1 MPPRGIQRHKNG
13 KSGAYTEEYHSLL
26 GKSAWVVVRQLDHAD
41 DKGAV
46 SLSEGDVATVFAQ
59 FGEVVD
65 VRFVRHRRTGRFLG
79 TAFVRFADYRSA
91 VLAADEMNSNHET
104 GQEVRLTAAG
114 AAAGRGIEVER
125 CDEAEVVVLPDDVES
140 YPAWVARL
148 EAGGIAL
155 TQ

>member
-1 MPPRGIQRHKNG
+1 MQRHLNG
-13 KSGAYTEEYHSLL
+13 KSGAYTEEYHRLL
-26 GKSAWVVVRQLDHAD
+26 GRSTWIVVRHLDHAD
-41 DKGAV
+41 AKGAV
-46 SLSEGDVATVFAQ
+46 ILSEGDVATVFSQ
-59 FGEVVD
+59 FGDVVD

-114 AAAGRGIEVER
+114 ALAGRGIEVER

-148 EAGGIAL
+148 EAGRMSL
-155 TQ
+155 TH